1 MIGPRSGLGAMMP
14 IVPMGSGA
22 GLSYYAN
29 GGVGAI
35 DWGNLFGQWSTAGI
49 DIVKNVTDPRYNA
62 GTYSRTDAS
71 GNTIVYAQPAGSN
84 VPIFTSSDVSSS
96 IGANARLG
104 AQTSGGFD
112 PTMLLLLGV
121 GLFLVVTLSRR

>member
-1 MIGPRSGLGAMMP
+1 MMP

-62 GTYSRTDAS
+62 GTYTRTDAQ
-71 GNTIVYAQPAGSN
+71 GNTIVYSQPAGST
-84 VPIFTSSDVSSS
+84 VPIFSTTDVSSS

-104 AQTSGGFD
+104 TQTSGGID
-112 PTMLLLLGV
+112 PTILLVLGLGFAAIMML
-121 GLFLVVTLSRR
+121 RR